1 MDASEPLLEAA
12 RPQVERSG
20 CQLGD
25 YGAARQQLL
34 VVAGDGGAEA
44 SDGAEQLVDGF
55 LLHGGRIPGGGS
67 PFFAA
72 CGWGLFLRCYSMRW
86 RLIHSRCPR
95 SVASEVQ
102 CSLTGV
108 TSASFGHCR
117 TL

>member
-55 LLHGGRIPGGGS
+55 LLHGGVAGLRGEASAGGRPRPTGSAGFPGADR
-67 PFFAA
+67 PFSQRAA
-72 CGWGLFLRCYSMRW
+72 
-86 RLIHSRCPR
+86 
-95 SVASEVQ
+95 
-102 CSLTGV
+102 GV
-108 TSASFGHCR
+108 FSCDVIR
-117 TL
+117 